1 MAVGARCATDM
12 MMVIGIRTPANC
24 PYDILAAYGP
34 PVAACGSPDW
44 RVPSLPTRVV
54 LQEPGEA
61 DPALHHA
68 SAHGNPQPLG
78 EVADAKP
85 AQEHR
90 VLVGLPSPLSP
101 APRSDD
107 GPQVLQHMM
116 SPVLRHNRL

>member
-1 MAVGARCATDM
+1 M
-12 MMVIGIRTPANC
+12 MMVTGIRTRAKC

-61 DPALHHA
+61 DPALHYA
-68 SAHGNPQPLG
+68 SAQGDPQPLR
-78 EVADAKP
+78 EVEDAKP

-90 VLVGLPSPLSP
+90 VLAGLPNPLSP

-107 GPQVLQHMM
+107 GPQKKQKEEEEDEEEKEEGEEETE
-116 SPVLRHNRL
+116 